1 MRTPAQTA
9 LSLLTA
15 CLAVLLSGCAT
26 LTGTA
31 TQSISV
37 VVVDA
42 QDRPVGDMR
51 CRLWNFSAQYHGNAP
66 MFGVM
71 VRRSS
76 TDLNIECSNGQQMAR
91 ATAVSRS
98 NRLGSYAQVVL
109 PGGTAMMA
117 VDHFSGYLYS
127 YPSSMR
133 LRVGEHI
140 VFDAS
145 HQEPG
150 RPTRGMQAET
160 LR

>member
-1 MRTPAQTA
+1 MRSEAPKALPWLATA
-9 LSLLTA
+9 AAL
-15 CLAVLLSGCAT
+15 LLSGCAT
-26 LTGTA
+26 VTGTP
-31 TQSISV
+31 TQSISIM
-37 VVVDA
+37 VVDA
-42 QDRPVGDMR
+42 QDRPVSDMR

-66 MFGVM
+66 MMGVV
-71 VRRSS
+71 VRRSA
-76 TDLNIECSNGQQMAR
+76 TDLNIECSNGQAEAR

-98 NRLGSYAQVVL
+98 NRLGSYAQMML

-145 HQEPG
+145 HQEIG